1 MSQPTTPYKI
11 TRSQLLLDLYISFF
25 LAARHKHKMS
35 YVQKF
40 EKNFAENLNQLCDD
54 LLNRTYEALPSKCF
68 IIDYPKKREV
78 FAAMFR
84 DRIVH
89 HLYFLYTHQLFERT
103 FIADSYSCI
112 KGRGTHY
119 GIDRIRQHIRQA
131 SGNWQYPCYA
141 MNLDIRGYFMHINR
155 AKLLSIATDTLIKM
169 QHHRVGLHEEIEGLP
184 SGTILTPNTTWNDI
198 RDFDFILW
206 LTEKIIMLD
215 PMKNCIIIGKDSDW
229 DDIDHAKCMRFA
241 EPGIALPIGNP
252 TSQLFS
258 NVYMNPFDQFIKRDI
273 KCQHYGRYVDDSIM
287 IHPDRDWLLAQR
299 PRIREFLADELYLQ
313 LHMGK
318 LRINNVR
325 HGVEFLGAFIKPY
338 RDYVSNKTYKRI
350 KQQVAAL
357 AMHNLQHANASI
369 NSYLGV
375 LSHSASYNIR
385 RQLISENNLSHII
398 QTDPDFLKVIK

>member
-1 MSQPTTPYKI
+1 MNQPTTPYKI
-11 TRSQLLLDLYISFF
+11 TRSQLLLDLYLSFF

-54 LLNRTYEALPSKCF
+54 LINRTYEALPSKCF

-119 GIDRIRQHIRQA
+119 GIERVGQHIRQA

-155 AKLLSIATDTLIKM
+155 TKLLEITTDSIIKM
-169 QHHRVGLHEEIEGLP
+169 QHHQVGLHEDIESVP
-184 SGTILTPNTTWNDI
+184 SGILLTPNTTWNDI

-206 LTEKIIMLD
+206 LTEKIVMLD
-215 PMKNCIIIGKDSDW
+215 PMKNCIIIGNDSDW

-241 EPGIALPIGNP
+241 EPGVALPIGNL

-258 NVYMNPFDQFIKRDI
+258 NVYLNIFDQFIKREI
-273 KCQHYGRYVDDSIM
+273 KCKHYGRYVDDAIM
-287 IHPDRDWLLAQR
+287 IDPDRDWLLAQR
-299 PRIREFLADELYLQ
+299 SRIREFLADELYLQ

-318 LRINNVR
+318 LRVNDVR

-338 RDYVSNKTYKRI
+338 RNYISNKTLARMKSKI
-350 KQQVAAL
+350 KEL
-357 AMHNLQHANASI
+357 NLNHAEHTIASI

-385 RQLISENNLSHII
+385 HDIINTNNISHKFNI
-398 QTDPDFLKVIK
+398 DADCLKVT